1 MLLKMIAAAITDE
14 PLGAPGI
21 VSFDPINSVG
31 NSGNTAGI
39 IFKND
44 GFYAVYRHGVPIDK
58 AYWLNPPVNM
68 GDYEIYATVL
78 SGDTPTGTIGS
89 WEPLSISQEW
99 SHQNST
105 PSTTLTCQLQIE
117 IRWTGNNVVQDT
129 ATYTLSAT
137 AGTPGGG
144 NNPPEPV

>member
-1 MLLKMIAAAITDE
+1 MLLRLVGAALDE

-21 VSFDPINSVG
+21 VSFNGINSVG
-31 NSGNTAGI
+31 NAGNTAGV

-44 GFYAVYRHGVPIDK
+44 GFYSVYRHGVPIDN
-58 AYWLNPPVNM
+58 AYWLDPPVNM
-68 GDYEIYATVL
+68 GDYEVYATVL

-89 WEPLSISQEW
+89 WVALDTSQEW

-129 ATYTLSAT
+129 ATYTITSN
-137 AGTPGGG
+137 G
-144 NNPPEPV
+144 